1 MRQSELRAGDVIV
14 GQMTASVYLVLRKEP
29 GDEAWLNLH
38 SGELHEM
45 RDDEANGDGGM
56 PTFAVIRRGVEIHS
70 PR

>member
-1 MRQSELRAGDVIV
+1 M

-45 RDDEANGDGGM
+45 KDDAEAEDGGM
-56 PTFAVIRRGVEIHS
+56 PTFSVIRRGVEIHR